1 MKRKTF
7 TICYQITGGVVID
20 AETEDEALRIFNE
33 LDLQTLYEEAGDAE
47 VTEIGED
54 ISDIGELEPS
64 DDELEMGFDPYMGC
78 YSNDC

>member
-20 AETEDEALRIFNE
+20 AETEDEALEIFND

-47 VTEIGED
+47 ITEIFED
-54 ISDIGELEPS
+54 ISDIGE
-64 DDELEMGFDPYMGC
+64 DG
-78 YSNDC
+78 